1 MPKEKLV
8 VSIADQYKSLE
19 QFIEH
24 RHRLSEMNKV
34 QFEVRVHY
42 FRRWHSMGGPVYE
55 KPIQISLVGMF
66 QLQLPINTGR

>member
-8 VSIADQYKSLE
+8 VSIADQYESLE

-34 QFEVRVHY
+34 QFEIG
-42 FRRWHSMGGPVYE
+42 FIIFDDGTAWAGQFMKADPN
-55 KPIQISLVGMF
+55 KPGRYI
-66 QLQLPINTGR
+66 PIATAN